1 MKASNHLRVL
11 FAIFVVS
18 GFSGLI
24 YQSVWSHYLGNF
36 LGHAAYAQ
44 ALVLAIFMGG
54 MAIGAYLVSRTGH
67 RWRNLLRGYALIE
80 AGIGVMGLAFHLV
93 FVFLLDVSY
102 DVVMPVLSE
111 PWLVNSYKWVLS
123 ALLILPQ
130 TLLLGMTFPLMTG
143 GVIRRY
149 PGFDGHTLGSLY
161 FTNSIGAAQGVLVA
175 SFLLLPALGLNGAML
190 VAGVTNLVLA
200 VAAWLLSGG
209 QEKRS
214 APPVPSRGAVE
225 ERRVLLYMALG
236 ATFLSGAASF
246 VYEIV
251 WVRMLSL
258 AVGTTLHAFELMLAS
273 FILGIALG
281 GLWVRR
287 RADHARD
294 PMKLVGWM
302 QVFMGMAALVS
313 LVFYANSFRWVGFL
327 MEVLSRSDSAYV
339 MFNIGTAFIAILIM
353 LPSAFFAGTT
363 LPLFTVAL
371 LRNGQGESSI
381 GRVYAW
387 NTLGAILGVF
397 AAIHLLIP
405 LVGLRLSLFAAAV
418 VDMSIGLVLLR
429 WRAGSLST
437 SPHVFLAAGL
447 VVVCA
452 VLTMRYA
459 PFDPMVLSSGV
470 YRSGKAELVDTDQVV
485 YYRDGKT
492 ASVSVVLDDAG
503 IARIATNGKVDASIQ
518 MSFFGGPTP
527 DESTMS
533 LLAAIPLA
541 YHEDARR
548 AAVIGFGSGMTTHVL
563 LADPGIEHVDTIEIE
578 QAMVDGAK
586 LFDYRVER
594 AFEDS
599 RSHIVIDDAKS
610 FFSGQQR
617 HYDLIISEPSNPWI
631 SGVGSLF
638 SREFYEFVPRFLEED
653 GVFMQ
658 WLQLYEIDD
667 ALVGSVLN
675 ALIPAFEDYHAY
687 MANSSDVL
695 IIAGRKPLT
704 KNPDFEALFRSD
716 VGRELRHAGMS
727 HPEQLHFRKVAD
739 AQGIRMLARLYQS
752 PPNSDFFPVLSL
764 NAPKTRF
771 LNSRADG
778 VFALSLLDTLFLEAM
793 NVSSAL
799 PADVDLGD
807 KTYMPRLEMTAR
819 ARWLAARFS
828 LAQSDTA
835 DASLT
840 PEMTRELMSFE
851 MQVREVMNRCQRGWS
866 AYEEE
871 MALESIIRLAELTI
885 PYLGVDQQNGVLIN
899 PSWLACTDLPD
910 NFSRA
915 LAILTAVAER
925 DYQRLRSLSAV
936 WLGQMEDIP
945 VRYRSMNQIAL
956 IYYLLSMTVL
966 GEYESAVQAAHV
978 YADKVT
984 LSGSYEKTHGF
995 LLAWL
1000 EGKVPKQESGAQPQR

>member
-1 MKASNHLRVL
+1 MKASNHLRLL
-11 FAIFVVS
+11 FAVFVIS

-54 MAIGAYLVSRTGH
+54 MAAGAYLIARVGH
-67 RWRNLLRGYALIE
+67 RWQNLLRGYALIE
-80 AGIGVMGLAFHLV
+80 AGIGVLGLAFHFV
-93 FVFLLDVSY
+93 FVFLLNASY
-102 DVVMPVLSE
+102 DLIMPVLGE
-111 PWLVNSYKWVLS
+111 PWLVNVYKWLLS

-149 PGFDGHTLGSLY
+149 PGYDGHALGSLY
-161 FTNSIGAAQGVLVA
+161 FTNSIGAALGVLVA
-175 SFLLLPALGLNGAML
+175 SFVLLPALGLKGAML
-190 VAGVTNLVLA
+190 VAGVMNLVLA
-200 VAAWLLSGG
+200 LAAWLLSAG
-209 QEKRS
+209 QEKRPS
-214 APPVPSRGAVE
+214 PPVPPSSAGAG
-225 ERRVLLYMALG
+225 ERRMLLHMALG

-258 AVGTTLHAFELMLAS
+258 SVGTTLHAFELMLAS
-273 FILGIALG
+273 FIAGIALG

-287 RADHARD
+287 RADLSKD

-313 LVFYANSFRWVGFL
+313 LIFYANSFRWVGFL
-327 MEVLSRSDSAYV
+327 MEVLSRSDSAYAL
-339 MFNIGTAFIAILIM
+339 FNMGTAFIAISIM
-353 LPSAFFAGTT
+353 LPAAFFAGTT

-371 LRNGQGESSI
+371 LRNGQGESAI

-397 AAIHLLIP
+397 AAIHFLIP
-405 LVGLRLSLFAAAV
+405 MIGLRLSLFAAAV
-418 VDMSIGLVLLR
+418 VDMLIGLVLLR
-429 WRAGSLST
+429 WRAGDLKSS
-437 SPHVFLAAGL
+437 SHVFLAAGL
-447 VVVCA
+447 VLVCA
-452 VLTMRYA
+452 VATMRYA

-470 YRSGKAELVDTDQVV
+470 YRSGQAELAETDEVI

-492 ASVSVVLDDAG
+492 ASVSVVMDDVG

-541 YHEDARR
+541 YHGDAKR

-563 LADPGIEHVDTIEIE
+563 LADPVIEHVDTIEIE

-599 RSHIVIDDAKS
+599 RSHIVVDDAKS

-617 HYDLIISEPSNPWI
+617 KYDVIISEPSNPWI
-631 SGVGSLF
+631 SGVGALF
-638 SREFYEFVPRFLEED
+638 SKEFYEFVPRFLNED
-653 GVFMQ
+653 GIFVQ

-675 ALIPAFEDYHAY
+675 ALVPAFHDYHAY

-695 IIAGRKPLT
+695 IVAARKPLK
-704 KNPDFEALFRSD
+704 KNADFQALFQSE
-716 VGRELRHAGMS
+716 VGRELRQAGMS

-739 AQGIRMLARLYQS
+739 GDVIRMLARLYDNKA
-752 PPNSDFFPVLSL
+752 NSDFFPVLSL
-764 NAPKTRF
+764 DSPKARF

-778 VFALSLLDTLFLEAM
+778 VFSLSLLDTPFLEALS
-793 NVSSAL
+793 VSSAL
-799 PADVDLGD
+799 PADVELGD

-819 ARWLAARFS
+819 ARWLAHRFS
-828 LAQSDTA
+828 KTGSDIGDTSLAPQM
-835 DASLT
+835 
-840 PEMTRELMSFE
+840 ERELMGFE
-851 MQVREVMNRCQRGWS
+851 MQFHEVMNRCRRGWS
-866 AYEEE
+866 PYEEE
-871 MALESIIRLAELTI
+871 MALESLIRLAELTI
-885 PYLGVDQQNGVLIN
+885 PYLGARQLEGILIN
-899 PSWLACTDLPD
+899 PSWLECGNVPD
-910 NFSRA
+910 NFSKA
-915 LAILTAVAER
+915 LAILSAVAQR
-925 DYQRLRSLSAV
+925 DYELLNSLSSA
-936 WLGQMEDIP
+936 WLMQSEDVP
-945 VRYRSMNQIAL
+945 VRYRPVNQIAL
-956 IYYLLSMTVL
+956 IYHLLSMTVL
-966 GEYESAVQAAHV
+966 GEYESAVQVAHD
-978 YADKVT
+978 YTDKIA
-984 LSGSYEKTHGF
+984 LSGSYEKTYMF

-1000 EGKVPKQESGAQPQR
+1000 EGKAPARK